1 MPDPID
7 FAALTDRMRH
17 LQGHLSGLSENLSAN
32 QATGHGGGGLV
43 TATVTGEGR
52 LTSLRID
59 PSVVDPDDTETLAGL
74 VIQAVDAAQLSV
86 KEMHSERVG
95 EFTEGL
101 TNLAAGLRE
110 HTEQSR
116 LNRPTGPAPDRPASS
131 TAAPDTSAPSQDG
144 SAPR

>member
-7 FAALTDRMRH
+7 LAALTDRMRH
-17 LQGHLSGLSENLSAN
+17 LQGHLSGLGESLSAD

-59 PSVVDPDDTETLAGL
+59 PSVIDPDDPETLAGL

-86 KEMHSERVG
+86 KERHSERVG
-95 EFTEGL
+95 QFAEGL
-101 TNLAAGLRE
+101 TNLAVGLRE
-110 HTEQSR
+110 HTEQSQR
-116 LNRPTGPAPDRPASS
+116 NRPAGPAPGGPAPS
-131 TAAPDTSAPSQDG
+131 TAAPDASAPSQDG